1 MGGGRRRW
9 TVNVVPSRY
18 WHANEPRAEYINS
31 QHDTQ
36 CTSSLL
42 VSQTGLQVR
51 RHPLLRRRGRAADVR
66 EGEGRL
72 TNRPSG
78 ARPNLDKGQGRSGE
92 NTSGV
97 WSLSREPSQFHTLIS
112 LLGLQPASLDNLTS
126 CFHTTVELKIMHQ
139 VEVLHLSV
147 SSRNSPSTIAER
159 CKYICKIEQTPQ
171 RLHRF
176 AV

>member
-1 MGGGRRRW
+1 MSPAQNTLTRS
-9 TVNVVPSRY
+9 TTHNV
-18 WHANEPRAEYINS
+18 PRL
-31 QHDTQ
+31 
-36 CTSSLL
+36 CSSHK
-42 VSQTGLQVR
+42 QVR

-78 ARPNLDKGQGRSGE
+78 ARPNLDKGQGRGGE

-97 WSLSREPSQFHTLIS
+97 WSLSREPGQFHTLIS

-147 SSRNSPSTIAER
+147 SSRIKQSVHDCRTLQIYMQNRTNSTTVAQ
-159 CKYICKIEQTPQ
+159 ICSLKKK
-171 RLHRF
+171 
-176 AV
+176 